1 MTTGIIISVLVVVC
15 FIAVRTYVKKLAHGC
30 CGAGGDKEQKLTKTA
45 DLSEFRYSYSVKIS
59 GMTCKNCAVRIE
71 NAFNR
76 REGIFAR
83 VDFKSGTAEVSAKE
97 PLSEFV
103 IRQTV
108 IGLSYSV
115 EEIKQNEL

>member
-1 MTTGIIISVLVVVC
+1 MTTGLIISVLVVVC

-59 GMTCKNCAVRIE
+59 GMSCKNCAVRIE

-76 REGIFAR
+76 QEGIFAR
-83 VDFKSGTAEVSAKE
+83 VNFKSGSAEVSAKE

-108 IGLSYSV
+108 VGLGYSV

>member
-1 MTTGIIISVLVVVC
+1 MITAIIIVLLVGACVM
-15 FIAVRTYVKKLAHGC
+15 AVKSYAKKLSHGC

-45 DLSEFRYSYSVKIS
+45 DLAEYKFRYSVKIG
-59 GMTCKNCAVRIE
+59 GMSCKNCAVQIE

-76 REGIFAR
+76 HNGIVAR
-83 VDFKSGTAEVSAKE
+83 VNFKSGTAEVSAKE
-97 PLSEFV
+97 PLTEIV

-108 IGLSYSV
+108 VGLGYSV

>member
-1 MTTGIIISVLVVVC
+1 MTTAIIIVFLVGSCVM
-15 FIAVRTYVKKLAHGC
+15 AVKSYAKKLSHGC

-45 DLSEFRYSYSVKIS
+45 DLAEYKFRYSVKIG

-71 NAFNR
+71 NTFNR
-76 REGIFAR
+76 QEGISAQ
-83 VDFKSGTAEVSAKE
+83 VNFKSGTAEVSAKE
-97 PLSEFV
+97 PLTEIV

-108 IGLSYSV
+108 IGLGYSV

>member
-1 MTTGIIISVLVVVC
+1 MTTGIIISVLIVVC
-15 FIAVRTYVKKLAHGC
+15 FIGLRTYVKKLAHGC
-30 CGAGGDKEQKLTKTA
+30 CGAGGDKERKIVKTA
-45 DLSEFRYSYSVKIS
+45 DLAEYTFRYSVKIG

-76 REGIFAR
+76 QEDIFAR
-83 VDFKSGTAEVSAKE
+83 VDFKSGIAEVFVKE
-97 PLSEFV
+97 PLTEIS

-108 IGLSYSV
+108 IGLGYSV